1 MYLNLSSLGNS
12 DSAEI
17 WGTSASSPE
26 LLGTLPATV
35 QCYEEAE
42 EALAEGETSIGSCI
56 RRLPCSTGCASLKP
70 QRVIGSFSE
79 CYAVAYYLA

>member
-56 RRLPCSTGCASLKP
+56 RILRSKVPRLGDCPVVQGVH
-70 QRVIGSFSE
+70 R
-79 CYAVAYYLA
+79 